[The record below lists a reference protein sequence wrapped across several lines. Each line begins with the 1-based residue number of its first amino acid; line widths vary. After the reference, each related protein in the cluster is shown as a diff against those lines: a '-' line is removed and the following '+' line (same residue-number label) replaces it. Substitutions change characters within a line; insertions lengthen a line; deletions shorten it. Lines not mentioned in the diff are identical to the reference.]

1 MLCHFKSAVRYDQFI
16 IIWAA
21 GCGSGMEIIM
31 NQNVQNPA
39 SEEQKKTVS
48 GNHGWTY
55 ENPVKEDGGFSE
67 GRTIQVRTDPEL
79 DTMWYTD
86 LREIR
91 DIKELLD
98 GSAELFADRPAFWTK
113 KKRGGKYVPVTYR
126 MFKRDV
132 DALGTKMLAMG
143 WKGKH
148 IAVTGQSCYEWFVT
162 FTAVL
167 NGVGVIVPIDKE
179 FDAAAVR
186 NIMDTAECDI
196 IFHTGTEEKK
206 IDSLTE
212 ISHKIRMDYYGDRIR
227 EDEEWEIPEVSGDR
241 CHWREFIKEGYALL
255 DGGDDSYLK
264 QEIDRDVMAELLF
277 TSGTTGS
284 PKGVMLSHRNLATDI
299 MEVARMEK
307 LTPDVI
313 TLSILPIHHT
323 FESTCTLLFLY
334 RGASTAYG
342 EGLKYISKNM
352 NEIHNTWIV
361 GVPLMLEM
369 IYNRIWKAAAKSGKE
384 KMLKRALSVNRS
396 TKRIGINLGRVLF
409 KNIIDQLGGRL
420 VKVVTGAAAI
430 PPQVARGFLDMGIE
444 IAPGYGLSECAPM
457 ISAIPSF
464 VPDSLRYKKI
474 GSVGICIK
482 NGKIEIRNAD
492 EQGIGEIWFKGPNV
506 MLGYYKMP
514 ELTAETIVDG
524 WINTGDMGFADDRG
538 FIYITGRSKNVIV
551 TKTGENI
558 YPEEIEA
565 VVLKS
570 PFVKDCMVYSKKE
583 KNEDLVAIQILPD
596 EEVFFEEMGYVPNEE
611 EMAEFMK
618 NLIRDVNSQLT
629 VNQMIRRI
637 TVRETDFVRTTTLKI
652 KRHANMD

>member
-1 MLCHFKSAVRYDQFI
+1 MQASAPE
-16 IIWAA
+16 
-21 GCGSGMEIIM
+21 S
-31 NQNVQNPA
+31 
-39 SEEQKKTVS
+39 
-48 GNHGWTY
+48 
-55 ENPVKEDGGFSE
+55 
-67 GRTIQVRTDPEL
+67 RTIYVKTAPEL
-79 DTMWYTD
+79 DAMWYTD
-86 LREIR
+86 LREIE
-91 DIKELLD
+91 DIRQLVNE
-98 GSAELFADRPAFWTK
+98 SAELYANRPAFWTK
-113 KKRGGKYVPVTYR
+113 KQRGGSYVPVTYS
-126 MFKRDV
+126 MFKKDV

-167 NGVGVIVPIDKE
+167 NGIGVIVPVDKE
-179 FDAAAVR
+179 FDAAAVQ
-186 NIMDTAECDI
+186 NVLETAECDI
-196 IFHTGTEEKK
+196 IFYTGSEEKK
-206 IDSLTE
+206 IDS
-212 ISHKIRMDYYGDRIR
+212 ISGIKHKIRMDYYGDRIK
-227 EDEEWEIPEVSGDR
+227 EDEEWTIPEHDEDHP
-241 CHWREFIKEGYALL
+241 HWKEYVRDGYAMLAS
-255 DGGDDSYLK
+255 GDDSYAQ
-264 QEIDRDVMAELLF
+264 QEIDRDAMAELLF
-277 TSGTTGS
+277 TSGTTGN
-284 PKGVMLSHRNLATDI
+284 PKGVMLSHHNLAFDI

-307 LTPDVI
+307 LTPDVV

-352 NEIHNTWIV
+352 NEIHNSWIV

-369 IYNRIWKAAAKSGKE
+369 VYNRIWKTAIKTGKD
-384 KMLKRALSVNRS
+384 KMLRRALSLNRS
-396 TKRIGINLGRVLF
+396 SKRIGINLGRVLF
-409 KNIIDQLGGRL
+409 KSIIGQLGGRL
-420 VKVVTGAAAI
+420 VKVVSGAAAI

-464 VPDSLRYKKI
+464 VPESLRYRKI

-482 NGKIEIRNAD
+482 NGQIKLENVD

-524 WINTGDMGFADDRG
+524 WLNTGDLGFADDLG

-565 VVLKS
+565 VVMKS
-570 PFVKDCMVYSKKE
+570 QFVKDCMVYAKKE
-583 KNEDLVAIQILPD
+583 KDGDVVAIQILPD
-596 EEVFFEEMGYVPNEE
+596 EEVFFEEMGYVPDEN
-611 EMAEFMK
+611 EMADFMK
-618 NLIRDVNSQLT
+618 DLIRDVNSKLT

-637 TVRETDFVRTTTLKI
+637 IVRDTDFVRTTTLKI
-652 KRHANMD
+652 KRHANM